1 MIRRGDI
8 GCNSARSP
16 HLYTLRERV
25 ENTLPPSSANRAGGH
40 DDGQVPGIV
49 VVFSG
54 GVAVA
59 RAIPLGD
66 GPVQIGR
73 DASVVG
79 PGGKLDD
86 GRVSRRHALITC
98 NGTRCLV
105 TDLGSQNGTSVD
117 GERIAASRP
126 TRVRRLLRVGDTL
139 LVPCADVRGFDDA
152 RVQSIDGFV
161 RGPAM
166 LAVLDEVTRAARSG
180 STLHVRGESGT
191 GKEGVAQA
199 FHRASPRAARPL
211 VAVNCAAIP
220 HGIAER
226 LLFGSKRGAYSGAE
240 ADAVGY
246 IQEAEGGTL
255 FLDEIAELD
264 AQVQAKLLRALEAQ
278 EVLPLGASK
287 PRRVEFG
294 LCTATNKDLRA
305 LVKAGE
311 VRDDFYFRIGRP
323 AVLLPPLRER
333 PEEIP
338 TLIAHELARLP
349 AAPTAHVS
357 LVEQCLLRPWP
368 GNVRELLAEIRS
380 AAQAALPD
388 SNRVE
393 ARHLA
398 ETAGSAFG
406 AAMPDARPRPTRR
419 AAGSSADWPRRRT
432 PQVDDEWRR
441 RIEESLRAN
450 GRNVAATAR
459 DLGLHRTQLRRLLER
474 HGIAVDD
481 DSGDIPSAR

>member
-1 MIRRGDI
+1 M
-8 GCNSARSP
+8 
-16 HLYTLRERV
+16 

-49 VVFSG
+49 VVFSA
-54 GVAVA
+54 GVPSA
-59 RAIPLGD
+59 RAIPLGS

-79 PGGKLDD
+79 AAGKLDD
-86 GRVSRRHALITC
+86 GRVSRRHALVTS
-98 NGTRCLV
+98 NGARWMV

-117 GERIAASRP
+117 GERIAANIP
-126 TRVRRLLRVGDTL
+126 IRVRRLLRVGDTL
-139 LVPCADVRGFDDA
+139 LVPCVDVRLFDDA
-152 RVQSIDGFV
+152 CVETVDGFV

-166 LAVLDEVTRAARSG
+166 RAVLEEVIRTARSG
-180 STLHVRGESGT
+180 STLHVSGESGT
-191 GKEGVAQA
+191 GKEGVAHA
-199 FHRASPRAARPL
+199 FHGASPRATRPL

-255 FLDEIAELD
+255 FLDEVAELD
-264 AQVQAKLLRALEAQ
+264 PQVQAKLLRALESQ

-294 LCTATNKDLRA
+294 LCTATSKDLRA
-305 LVKAGE
+305 MVKAGD
-311 VRDDFYFRIGRP
+311 VREDFYFRIGRP
-323 AVLLPPLRER
+323 AVRLPPLRER

-338 TLIAHELARLP
+338 ALIAHALARLP
-349 AAPTAHVS
+349 EAPTAHVS
-357 LVEQCLLRPWP
+357 LIEQCLLRPWP
-368 GNVRELLAEIRS
+368 GNVRELLAEILS
-380 AAQAALPD
+380 AAQAALP
-388 SNRVE
+388 SGNRVE
-393 ARHLA
+393 GRHLA
-398 ETAGSAFG
+398 ATAGSAFG
-406 AAMPDARPRPTRR
+406 AQMPDAAQRPSRR
-419 AAGSSADWPRRRT
+419 ATGSKPEWPRRRT

-441 RIEESLRAN
+441 RIEDSLRAN

-481 DSGDIPSAR
+481 DSGEVPSIS